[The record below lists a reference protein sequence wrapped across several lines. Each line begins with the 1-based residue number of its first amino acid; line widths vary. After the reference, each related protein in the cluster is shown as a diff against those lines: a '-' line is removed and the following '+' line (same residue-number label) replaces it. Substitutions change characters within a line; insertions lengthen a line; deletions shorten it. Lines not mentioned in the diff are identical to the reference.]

1 MERMIPKKK
10 RGCVIGKSRQ
20 MSEGKD
26 GEEGEGG
33 LDKVMSGRDG

>member
-20 MSEGKD
+20 MSEG
-26 GEEGEGG
+26 EEGEGG